1 MVPAIKD
8 KAGSTTKSA
17 VSAAQITVT
26 DKEKQTQDIST
37 LNRDTGTSP
46 NKLKEIFDKTK
57 VEERKQLLEE
67 LGIVGNRAIHEIASH
82 NGWKDGSA
90 EKAALHGMLGAITS
104 AKSGGSALSGL
115 IAGGA
120 NEYAIGYLKKTK
132 GKDWINKHPNT
143 VQNISA
149 AFGGILSKMTGGSGH
164 TGAYISQM
172 GTKWNRLAKKPQEDL
187 NKQLKQEL
195 STEKKNP
202 DELLKLLTEYI
213 NMSEA
218 AEHPASQKAL
228 HGVWNEE
235 KGYTLPKMTISAQE
249 YKAIDQK
256 SFNRVAQK
264 YNLPTKW
271 NNKKNVQENL
281 ESLRYDLER
290 KTYKGRTIFQSDW
303 AKYGGYGLDFIGEL
317 QIGNVSGL
325 ARGIGTIG
333 DFGNYVTAED
343 RNKVLSEIAGG
354 YAGSALGNKLM
365 PIIIT
370 GMGLEQINP
379 MGTHAVKALG
389 ISGMSLVGAFILEEA
404 YIQKKTYL
412 DYIYHINKYNY
423 DQEQFDSELIQNF
436 DIKE

>member
-1 MVPAIKD
+1 M
-8 KAGSTTKSA
+8 
-17 VSAAQITVT
+17 
-26 DKEKQTQDIST
+26 
-37 LNRDTGTSP
+37 
-46 NKLKEIFDKTK
+46 
-57 VEERKQLLEE
+57 EE

-82 NGWKDGSA
+82 YGWKEGST
-90 EKAALHGMLGAITS
+90 EKLLLHGAIGALTGTM
-104 AKSGGSALSGL
+104 SGGNTLSG
-115 IAGGA
+115 AVSGSV
-120 NEYAIGYLKKTK
+120 NEFALAYMEKTK
-132 GKDWINKHPNT
+132 GRDWMDKHPDT
-143 VQNISA
+143 VQAISTA
-149 AFGGILSKMTGGSGH
+149 LGAVAGSLTGDRN
-164 TGAYISQM
+164 TGAYTAQM

-235 KGYTLPKMTISAQE
+235 KGYTLPKVTISAQE

-290 KTYKGRTIFQSDW
+290 KTYKGRTVFQSDW

-354 YAGSALGNKLM
+354 YAGSALGKQILM
-365 PIIIT
+365 PI
-370 GMGLEQINP
+370 LVN
-379 MGTHAVKALG
+379 G
-389 ISGMSLVGAFILEEA
+389 ISLRRITPFEARILGASGLALSGFVGMTVLNNWYSQKEE
-404 YIQKKTYL
+404 YVNYL
-412 DYIYHINKYNY
+412 LKINKSGYN
-423 DQEQFDSELIQNF
+423 DEQFKEKLNQNF
-436 DIKE
+436 GIID

>member
-1 MVPAIKD
+1 M
-8 KAGSTTKSA
+8 T
-17 VSAAQITVT
+17 
-26 DKEKQTQDIST
+26 
-37 LNRDTGTSP
+37 
-46 NKLKEIFDKTK
+46 
-57 VEERKQLLEE
+57 
-67 LGIVGNRAIHEIASH
+67 
-82 NGWKDGSA
+82 W
-90 EKAALHGMLGAITS
+90 
-104 AKSGGSALSGL
+104 
-115 IAGGA
+115 
-120 NEYAIGYLKKTK
+120 K
-132 GKDWINKHPNT
+132 GKPIRRT
-143 VQNISA
+143 V
-149 AFGGILSKMTGGSGH
+149 
-164 TGAYISQM
+164 
-172 GTKWNRLAKKPQEDL
+172 
-187 NKQLKQEL
+187 
-195 STEKKNP
+195 
-202 DELLKLLTEYI
+202 
-213 NMSEA
+213 
-218 AEHPASQKAL
+218 
-228 HGVWNEE
+228 
-235 KGYTLPKMTISAQE
+235 
-249 YKAIDQK
+249 
-256 SFNRVAQK
+256 
-264 YNLPTKW
+264 
-271 NNKKNVQENL
+271 
-281 ESLRYDLER
+281 
-290 KTYKGRTIFQSDW
+290 FQSDW

>member
-57 VEERKQLLEE
+57 VEEKQE
-67 LGIVGNRAIHEIASH
+67 LIHMMNIVGNQIIHEAADH
-82 NGWKDGSA
+82 YGWKEGST
-90 EKAALHGMLGAITS
+90 EKLLLHGAIGALTGTM
-104 AKSGGSALSGL
+104 SGGNALAGAVSGSV
-115 IAGGA
+115 
-120 NEYAIGYLKKTK
+120 NEFALAYMEKTK
-132 GKDWINKHPNT
+132 GRDWMDTHPDT
-143 VQNISA
+143 
-149 AFGGILSKMTGGSGH
+149 
-164 TGAYISQM
+164 
-172 GTKWNRLAKKPQEDL
+172 
-187 NKQLKQEL
+187 
-195 STEKKNP
+195 
-202 DELLKLLTEYI
+202 LKLLTEYI

-290 KTYKGRTIFQSDW
+290 KTYKGRTVFQSDW